1 MYEQLPV
8 HLYPKTVYID
18 PSLSFTEAS
27 RLIREAGFTL
37 PFTVK
42 PDVGMK
48 GILFRRIESWE
59 QWSNYHQV
67 IAVNY
72 IVQEWITYPLEYSI
86 FYYRHPSHKKGVI
99 TGLIQK
105 DLLQV
110 IGDGISTLEELVF
123 EHPKAKLLSLIHI

>member
-59 QWSNYHQV
+59 QWSNYHQA

-72 IVQEWITYPLEYSI
+72 IV
-86 FYYRHPSHKKGVI
+86 
-99 TGLIQK
+99 
-105 DLLQV
+105 
-110 IGDGISTLEELVF
+110 
-123 EHPKAKLLSLIHI
+123 